1 MGPLD
6 ALRKAIGDAARPAS
20 DQDSIA
26 GVPARFV
33 AAPASVAEASEVVR
47 LAAVHDL
54 AVVVRGAATKQAW
67 GAPPRRLDLILDTR
81 RLTGVVE
88 HAAGDLITVVRAG
101 TPLALLQTT
110 LAEAGQE
117 LAIDSPFAAS
127 TVGGAVAANTSGP
140 RRLAYGTLRDLVIG
154 VTIVRPDGVVAK
166 SGGKVVKNVA
176 GYDLGKLMT
185 GSFGTLGLI
194 AECAFRLHP
203 TPPAVACVTS
213 PVAGPTHAA
222 AALAAILGAQVVP
235 SALELNAPAGE
246 GWEVAVRLAGVP
258 DGVPQRA
265 DATRILLG
273 RGAVVE
279 STEPAWLTAYPW
291 GEGDVGL
298 KLTMAL
304 SQTHGLLAAVAA
316 ARDNHGAAIA
326 LRGSLGTGVL
336 HAGLPGA
343 TPPQTVAD
351 VVDDLRAAATSAGG
365 HLTVVT
371 APGGTRDL
379 LDLWGPVPGLELMRR
394 IKERFDPDARFA
406 PGRFV
411 GGI

>member
-20 DQDSIA
+20 DGDAVA

-33 AAPASVAEASEVVR
+33 AAPASAQEASAVVR
-47 LAAVHDL
+47 LAAVHGL
-54 AVVVRGAATKQAW
+54 ALVVRGAGTKLSW
-67 GAPPRRLDLILDTR
+67 GSPPRRLDLVLDTG

-101 TPLALLQTT
+101 TELAALQTT

-117 LAIDSPFAAS
+117 LAVDSPFPEA
-127 TVGGAVAANTSGP
+127 TVGGAMAANTSGP
-140 RRLAYGTLRDLVIG
+140 RRMAYGTIRDLVIG

-194 AECAFRLHP
+194 TECAFRLHP
-203 TPPAVACVTS
+203 VPPALAYVQLALTGPHAC
-213 PVAGPTHAA
+213 G
-222 AALAAILGAQVVP
+222 AALHTILGAQLVP
-235 SALELNAPAGE
+235 SAVELDAPADGR
-246 GWEVAVRLAGVP
+246 WEVAVRLAGVP
-258 DGVPQRA
+258 DGVARRA
-265 DATRILLG
+265 DATRALLG
-273 RGAVVE
+273 SSATVE
-279 STEPAWLTAYPW
+279 PTAPGWWTAYPW
-291 GEGDVGL
+291 NDGDVGL
-298 KLTMAL
+298 KLTTAL
-304 SQTHGLLAAVAA
+304 SQTAGLLAAVVA
-316 ARDNHGAAIA
+316 ARERHGATIA

-343 TPPQTVAD
+343 TPQSTVVD
-351 VVDDLRAAATSAGG
+351 VVADLRAAATAAGG
-365 HLTVVT
+365 HLVVLT
-371 APGGTRDL
+371 APAGVRES
-379 LDLWGPVPGLELMRR
+379 LDLWGPVPGLALMRR
-394 IKERFDPDARFA
+394 VKERFDPDARFA